1 MSPRRSTPPP
11 PDPFAGRRR
20 PEVIVC
26 AGGGGVGK
34 TTFSAALA
42 LSLARANKRT
52 LVVTVDP
59 ARRLADALG
68 IAIGTEAS
76 AVDVEPGL
84 DGRLFALM
92 PEPESA
98 VRLCL
103 DYVFEGEPEA
113 RARVLSNPLYRAL
126 EDAIAGVHELL
137 SVVLVA
143 RAAELLD
150 VERVVV
156 DTAPSRHALDFVT
169 YPGRLATLLEG
180 RAMSWLARLTA
191 RGDDAPASARGLIAW
206 GKRRV
211 EKALGRVLGPRV
223 LHDLSSIFSD
233 LSVVRHRFSLV
244 TRQAEALLLG
254 PGTRFVLVA
263 APTGSAAADAAY
275 LAQRI
280 EKLGRRPAAVVL
292 NRADT
297 AAPGWVGEIL
307 AGGPPDA
314 LRRAVQD
321 LEEERAARTAA
332 ADTTA
337 ALLSQRVPGVR
348 QLRLP
353 AIEAQSPA
361 DIVRALA
368 GHIDSG
374 RLGFD

>member
-1 MSPRRSTPPP
+1 MSRPRRSTPPP
-11 PDPFAGRRR
+11 ADPFAGRRR

-42 LSLARANKRT
+42 LSLARAGKRT

-68 IAIGTEAS
+68 IAIGTEACS
-76 AVDVEPGL
+76 VDVEPGL
-84 DGRLFALM
+84 EGRLHALM

-113 RARVLSNPLYRAL
+113 RARVLDNSLYRAL

-150 VERVVV
+150 VDRVVV

-180 RAMSWLARLTA
+180 RAMGWLARLTA
-191 RGDDAPASARGLIAW
+191 RGDEAPASARGLIAW

-211 EKALGRVLGPRV
+211 EKALGRVLGPHV
-223 LHDLSSIFSD
+223 LHDLASIFSD
-233 LSVVRHRFSLV
+233 LSVVRHRFSAV

-254 PGTRFVLVA
+254 PSTRFVLVA
-263 APTGSAAADAAY
+263 APTGSAAADAEY

-280 EKLGRRPAAVVL
+280 EHLDAVRR
-292 NRADT
+292 R
-297 AAPGWVGEIL
+297 WC
-307 AGGPPDA
+307 
-314 LRRAVQD
+314 
-321 LEEERAARTAA
+321 
-332 ADTTA
+332 
-337 ALLSQRVPGVR
+337 
-348 QLRLP
+348 
-353 AIEAQSPA
+353 
-361 DIVRALA
+361 
-368 GHIDSG
+368 
-374 RLGFD
+374 